1 MRDHPQDYVLENLRF
16 DNLGFPDILQHSAE
30 GIFAYKRGAIDI
42 QPTHIELNAGAF
54 SVPNAYAEYPT
65 VAVVQTATTLVVT
78 CPCKTVK
85 RTLCKHQ
92 SEVLCHILDRPA
104 LRIFFDSTLR
114 NTKLKEFAKDYGLQ
128 NEVNLD
134 AFFEVNY
141 SHNNF
146 HITPKIKEMLPL
158 TEATKLQFEEQL
170 IPKKSVPE
178 AILHDADATE
188 NTILVFRP
196 HKYYSDQFHIEL
208 YEAQLSNNGKI
219 KAPFNPVDPQ
229 YRIWNTESIEEA
241 KFYIAISKF
250 QATAGARNA
259 VTNIEVLKAI
269 AKNPLQLEVF
279 YHKEAATINIS
290 VKSLAP
296 VLLQIIPMEVKLTVA
311 QKEPFFEVSGELW
324 VKGKTLK
331 LEEIDLKFEHFILLG
346 NTLNLVSDPNTL
358 RVIDFFRKH
367 HHKLLIHPSKFQEFR
382 KDILAKLEIKLDVNY
397 SFIKTVTPKQ
407 IAELEIDQSIEK
419 IIYLT
424 EEKNYVYIT
433 PVVKYGNVEI
443 AVFSRQQIF
452 DTDARGRSFKIERN
466 NELEIQFTS
475 VLLRQHIEFED
486 QLAEHEYFYLHKSK
500 FLDENWFL
508 DVFEEWRNQGI
519 TILGF
524 NALSKNKLN
533 MNKSKVSVQVTSDTD
548 WFDAK
553 VKVQFGNQ
561 NASLK
566 QVHKS
571 VKNKSKFVQLD
582 DGTVGILPAEWM
594 QKFADYF
601 QSGEIADESIVIPK
615 SRFMEINEL
624 FGQEV
629 LDVEALNE
637 IQFYTQKF
645 QDFSGIKPVPVPS
658 ELQGTLRDYQKQGLN
673 WLNFLDEFN
682 FGACLADDMG
692 LGKTV
697 QIIALILLQRQ
708 KRKQNTNLIVVPTS
722 LLFNWQAEVE
732 RFGPSIKIFTNY
744 GANKLKETTEMNAY
758 EIILTTYGM
767 LNSDI
772 DLLRKFTFNYI
783 ILDES
788 QAIKNP
794 ESQRYKL
801 VRLLRSRNKIALTGT
816 PFENNTYDIYG
827 QLSFACPG
835 LLGTKTYFK
844 NIYSNPIDHHEDGG
858 KSNRLQRIIHP
869 FVLRRTKQQVAQE
882 LPEKTEMV
890 LYCEMGPVQRKLYD
904 DAAAEVREMLLH
916 KNSKKRSD
924 NISKPAMYF
933 LKGLTKLRQICDSPN
948 ILKDGNLEGEVS
960 SKIEVL
966 MEQITSKSAQHK
978 ILVFSQF
985 VSMLDLIKKELE
997 AHNIPFAYLT
1007 GQTKNRAETVNLF
1020 QGNDTVRVFLISLKA
1035 GGIGL
1040 NLTEADYVYLVD
1052 PWWNPAVENQAI
1064 DRCYR
1069 IGQKKNVVA
1078 VKLICPGTVEEKIML
1093 LQEKKF
1099 RIGSEL
1105 IRTDEEILKSLTQ
1118 EELLE
1123 MLG

>member
-1 MRDHPQDYVLENLRF
+1 MRDHPQDYVLENF
-16 DNLGFPDILQHSAE
+16 TFANLGFPDILQHSTE

-42 QPTHIELNAGAF
+42 QPAHLKLNAGAF
-54 SVPNAYAEYPT
+54 SVPNVYAEYPT
-65 VAVVQTATTLVVT
+65 VGVVQSGNSIVVT
-78 CPCKTVK
+78 CPCKAVK

-92 SEVLCHILDRPA
+92 SEVLCNILDRPS
-104 LRIFFDSTLR
+104 LRIFFDEKLR
-114 NTKLKEFAKDYGLQ
+114 TNRLKEYAKDYGLQ
-128 NEVNLD
+128 NEPNLD

-141 SHNNF
+141 AHNNSL
-146 HITPKIKEMLPL
+146 IVPKIKEMLPL
-158 TEATKLQFEEQL
+158 TEATKLELEEQL
-170 IPKKSVPE
+170 LPKRSIPE
-178 AILHDADATE
+178 AVLHDADATAK
-188 NTILVFRP
+188 TILVFRP
-196 HKYYSDQFHIEL
+196 HKYYNDQFHIEL
-208 YEAQLSNNGKI
+208 FEVQTANNGKI
-219 KAPFNPVDPQ
+219 KPPFTPVDPQ
-229 YRIWNTESIEEA
+229 YRIWNTDNIEEA

-250 QATAGARNA
+250 QATAGARSAASN
-259 VTNIEVLKAI
+259 VDVLKAI
-269 AKNPLQLEVF
+269 ARNPLQLEVF
-279 YHKEAATINIS
+279 YHKESGGTNLSA
-290 VKSLAP
+290 KSLAP
-296 VLLQIIPMEVKLTVA
+296 VLLQVLPMEVKLTVV
-311 QKEPFFEVSGELW
+311 QKEPFFEVTGELW
-324 VKGKTLK
+324 VKGKTFK
-331 LEEIDLKFEHFILLG
+331 LDEVDLKFEHFILLG
-346 NTLNLVSDPNTL
+346 NTLNLVSDANTL
-358 RVIDFFRKH
+358 RVMDFFRKH
-367 HHKLLIHPSKFQEFR
+367 HHKLLIHPSKFEEFR
-382 KDILAKLEIKLDVNY
+382 KDILTKLEIKLDVNY
-397 SFIKTVTPKQ
+397 SFVKTATPKQ
-407 IAELEIDQSIEK
+407 ISEQGFDQKVEK

-443 AVFSRQQIF
+443 AVFSRQQIY
-452 DTDARGRSFKIERN
+452 DTDANGRAFKVERN

-475 VLLRQHIEFED
+475 VLLRQHIEFEE
-486 QLAEHEYFYLHKSK
+486 QLEEHEYFYLHKSK
-500 FLDENWFL
+500 FLDENWFIE
-508 DVFEEWRNQGI
+508 VFEEWRNQGI

-533 MNKSKVSVQVTSDTD
+533 MNKGKVSVQVSSDTD

-553 VKVQFGNQ
+553 VQVQFGNQ

-566 QVHKS
+566 QIHKS

-582 DGTVGILPAEWM
+582 DGTLGILPDEWM

-601 QSGEIADESIVIPK
+601 QSGEIEDESIVIPK

-629 LDVEALNE
+629 LDAEAHNE
-637 IQFYTQKF
+637 IAFYIQKF
-645 QDFSGIKPVPVPS
+645 QDFSGIQPVAVPA
-658 ELQGTLRDYQKQGLN
+658 EFQGSLRDYQKQGLN

-692 LGKTV
+692 LGKTI

-722 LLFNWQAEVE
+722 LLFNWQAEVAK
-732 RFGPSIKIFTNY
+732 FAPSIKIFTNY
-744 GANKLKETTEMNAY
+744 GGNKLKDAKEMDQY

-772 DLLRKFTFNYI
+772 ELLRKYPFNYI

-801 VRLLRSRNKIALTGT
+801 VRLLHSRNKIALTGT

-844 NIYSNPIDHHEDGG
+844 NIYSNPIDHHEDGS

-882 LPEKTEMV
+882 LPDKTEMV
-890 LYCEMGPVQRKLYD
+890 LYCEMGPQQRKLYD

-948 ILKDGNLEGEVS
+948 ILADSNFEGEVS

-966 MEQITSKSAQHK
+966 MEQISSKSTEHK

-985 VSMLDLIKKELE
+985 VTMLDLIKKELQDR
-997 AHNIPFAYLT
+997 NIPFAYLT

-1020 QGNDTVRVFLISLKA
+1020 QGNDSVRVFLISLKA

-1099 RIGSEL
+1099 RLGSEL
-1105 IRTDEEILKSLTQ
+1105 IRTDEDILKSLTQ

-1123 MLG
+1123 ILR